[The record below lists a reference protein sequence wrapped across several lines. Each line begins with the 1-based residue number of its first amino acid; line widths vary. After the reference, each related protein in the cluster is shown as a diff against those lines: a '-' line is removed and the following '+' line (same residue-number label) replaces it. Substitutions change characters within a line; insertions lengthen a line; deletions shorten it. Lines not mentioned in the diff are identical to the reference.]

1 MILPVYLYGHPVLR
15 REAETLEADSAELQ
29 KLIADMWE
37 TMYHSDGVGF
47 PECAGSKM
55 CLINPEIE
63 VDEDTEVVSREEG
76 CLSLPGLS
84 ENVKRHEKLRM
95 RWLDENFKEHEGEF
109 SGFLA
114 RIIQHEFDHLLGKVY
129 IDHVSPIRKQL
140 IRSKLNNIV
149 KGKVACEYRVKSATK

>member
-1 MILPVYLYGHPVLR
+1 
-15 REAETLEADSAELQ
+15 
-29 KLIADMWE
+29 
-37 TMYHSDGVGF
+37 
-47 PECAGSKM
+47 
-55 CLINPEIE
+55 
-63 VDEDTEVVSREEG
+63 
-76 CLSLPGLS
+76 
-84 ENVKRHEKLRM
+84 M